1 MPSSIPSTS
10 ALAFALFKLMRPHQ
24 WLKNV
29 FVFAGLV
36 FSHSWQDA
44 LTVQRV
50 LLTFAAFC
58 CVASMVYIIND
69 WHDRAGDA
77 LHPTKRQRPLAS
89 GTVSLP
95 LALVLAVVLLL
106 AGFALAVQVHS
117 SALLVLLGV
126 YVLLNLAYS
135 WWLKRVP
142 VVDVCIIASGF
153 MLRLLAGT
161 YAVGIAPSRWLLLT
175 GLFLALF
182 LGFSK
187 RKAESFHSGASQR
200 SVMAHYPSAMLDA
213 FVAVT
218 LTATLVTYSFY
229 ATSPGV
235 LLQHGA
241 GLIYTV
247 PVVIL
252 GMLRYAY
259 QVSQSRG
266 ARGEDVARDLFRDSW
281 LVAAGLCWAGLFASS
296 WLR

>member
-1 MPSSIPSTS
+1 
-10 ALAFALFKLMRPHQ
+10 MRPHQ

-36 FSHSWQDA
+36 FSQSWLDGSM
-44 LTVQRV
+44 VQRV
-50 LLTFAAFC
+50 LLAFAAFC
-58 CVASMVYIIND
+58 CASSMVYILND
-69 WHDRAGDA
+69 WHDRADDA
-77 LHPTKRQRPLAS
+77 LHPTKRHRPLAS
-89 GTVSLP
+89 GIVSLP
-95 LALVLAVVLLL
+95 QALVLAGVLLL
-106 AGFALAVQVHS
+106 AGFGLALHNR
-117 SALLVLLGV
+117 ALLLLLGV

-175 GLFLALF
+175 GLFLALC

-187 RKAESFHSGASQR
+187 RKAESFHAVASQR
-200 SVMAHYPSAMLDA
+200 AVMAHYPAALLDA

-229 ATSPGV
+229 ASSPGV
-235 LLQHGA
+235 QLQHGA
-241 GLIYTV
+241 GLVYTV
-247 PVVIL
+247 PVVIF

-259 QVSQSRG
+259 QVRQSRG
-266 ARGEDVARDLFRDSW
+266 ARGEDVARDLFRDPW

>member
-10 ALAFALFKLMRPHQ
+10 ALAFALVKLMRPHQ

-36 FSHSWQDA
+36 FSQSWRDGPM
-44 LTVQRV
+44 VQRV

-58 CVASMVYIIND
+58 CVSSTVYILND
-69 WHDRAGDA
+69 WHDRAADA
-77 LHPTKRQRPLAS
+77 LHPTKRHRALAS
-89 GTVSLP
+89 GIVSLP
-95 LALVLAVVLLL
+95 LALVLAGVLLL
-106 AGFALAVQVHS
+106 AGFALALQVHS
-117 SALLVLLGV
+117 RALLLLLGV

-142 VVDVCIIASGF
+142 VVDVSIIASGF

-161 YAVGIAPSRWLLLT
+161 YAVGITPSRWLLLT

-187 RKAESFHSGASQR
+187 RKAESFHAGASQR
-200 SVMAHYPSAMLDA
+200 AVMAHYPAPLLDA

-235 LLQHGA
+235 QLQHGA

-247 PVVIL
+247 PVVIF

-259 QVSQSRG
+259 QVRQSRG
-266 ARGEDVARDLFRDSW
+266 AHGEDVARDLFRDPW

>member
-1 MPSSIPSTS
+1 MPSSISSFP
-10 ALAFALFKLMRPHQ
+10 ALALALVKLMRPHQ

-36 FSHSWQDA
+36 FSQSWRDGPMA
-44 LTVQRV
+44 QRV

-58 CVASMVYIIND
+58 CVSSMVYILND
-69 WHDRAGDA
+69 WHDRASDA

-89 GTVSLP
+89 GIVSRP
-95 LALVLAVVLLL
+95 QALVLAGVLLL
-106 AGFALAVQVHS
+106 AGFALAVAVHS
-117 SALLVLLGV
+117 RALLVLLGV

-142 VVDVCIIASGF
+142 VVDVSIIASGF

-161 YAVGIAPSRWLLLT
+161 YAVGIAPSHWLLLT

-187 RKAESFHSGASQR
+187 RKAESFHAVASQR
-200 SVMAHYPSAMLDA
+200 AVMAHYPAALLDA

-218 LTATLVTYSFY
+218 LTATLVTYSFF
-229 ATSPGV
+229 AASPAAQLRHGEN
-235 LLQHGA
+235 LL
-241 GLIYTV
+241 YTV
-247 PVVIL
+247 PVVIF

-266 ARGEDVARDLFRDSW
+266 ARGEDVARDLFRDPW
-281 LVAAGLCWAGLFASS
+281 LVAAGLFWGGLFATS
-296 WLR
+296 WL

>member
-1 MPSSIPSTS
+1 MPSSIPSPA
-10 ALAFALFKLMRPHQ
+10 ALALALVKLMRPHH

-36 FSHSWQDA
+36 FSQSWRDGP
-44 LTVQRV
+44 LVQRV

-58 CVASMVYIIND
+58 CISSMVYILND

-77 LHPTKRQRPLAS
+77 LHPTKHRRPLAS
-89 GTVSLP
+89 GIVSLP
-95 LALVLAVVLLL
+95 QALVLGGVLLL
-106 AGFALAVQVHS
+106 GGFVLAVQVHS
-117 SALLVLLGV
+117 RALLVLLGV

-142 VVDVCIIASGF
+142 VVDVSIIASGF
-153 MLRLLAGT
+153 MLRVLAGT
-161 YAVGIAPSRWLLLT
+161 YAVGITPSRRLLLT
-175 GLFLALF
+175 VLFLALF

-187 RKAESFHSGASQR
+187 RKAESFHAGASQR
-200 SVMAHYPSAMLDA
+200 AVMARYPAAMLDA

-218 LTATLVTYSFY
+218 LIATLVTYTFY
-229 ATSPGV
+229 AIIPADQLGHGSN
-235 LLQHGA
+235 LL
-241 GLIYTV
+241 YTL
-247 PVVIL
+247 PAVIF

-259 QVSQSRG
+259 QVSRSRG
-266 ARGEDVARDLFRDSW
+266 ARGEDVARDLFRDPY

>member
-10 ALAFALFKLMRPHQ
+10 ALAFALVKLMRPHQ

-36 FSHSWQDA
+36 FSQSWRDGPM
-44 LTVQRV
+44 VQRV

-58 CVASMVYIIND
+58 CVSSTVYILND
-69 WHDRAGDA
+69 WHDRAADA
-77 LHPTKRQRPLAS
+77 LHPTKRHRALAS
-89 GTVSLP
+89 GIVSLP
-95 LALVLAVVLLL
+95 LALVLAGVLLL
-106 AGFALAVQVHS
+106 AGFALALQVHS
-117 SALLVLLGV
+117 RALLLLLGM

-142 VVDVCIIASGF
+142 VVDVSIIASGF

-161 YAVGIAPSRWLLLT
+161 YAVGITPSRWLLLT

-187 RKAESFHSGASQR
+187 RKAESFHAGASQR
-200 SVMAHYPSAMLDA
+200 AVMAHYPAPLLDA

-235 LLQHGA
+235 QLQHGA

-247 PVVIL
+247 PVVIF

-259 QVSQSRG
+259 QVGQSRG
-266 ARGEDVARDLFRDSW
+266 ARGEDVARDLFRDPY

>member
-1 MPSSIPSTS
+1 MPSSIPSPA
-10 ALAFALFKLMRPHQ
+10 ALVLALVKLMRPHH

-36 FSHSWQDA
+36 FSQSWRDGP
-44 LTVQRV
+44 LVQRV

-58 CVASMVYIIND
+58 CISSMVYILND

-77 LHPTKRQRPLAS
+77 LHPIKHRRPLAS
-89 GTVSLP
+89 GIVSLP
-95 LALVLAVVLLL
+95 QALVLGGVLLL
-106 AGFALAVQVHS
+106 AGFVLAVQVHS
-117 SALLVLLGV
+117 RALLVLLGV

-142 VVDVCIIASGF
+142 VVDVSIIASGF

-161 YAVGIAPSRWLLLT
+161 YAVGIEPSRWLLLT

-187 RKAESFHSGASQR
+187 RKAESFHAGTSQR
-200 SVMAHYPSAMLDA
+200 AVMAHYPPTMLDA

-218 LTATLVTYSFY
+218 LTATLVTYSFF
-229 ATSPGV
+229 AVSPAAQLRHGEN
-235 LLQHGA
+235 LL
-241 GLIYTV
+241 YTV
-247 PVVIL
+247 PVVVF

-259 QVSQSRG
+259 QVSGSRG
-266 ARGEDVARDLFRDSW
+266 ARGEDVARDLFRDPY

>member
-1 MPSSIPSTS
+1 MFSSISTS
-10 ALAFALFKLMRPHQ
+10 PPLAFALVKLMRPHQ

-36 FSHSWQDA
+36 FSQSWHDT

-50 LLTFAAFC
+50 LLTFVAFC
-58 CVASMVYIIND
+58 CVSSLVYILND
-69 WHDRAGDA
+69 WYDRAGDA
-77 LHPTKRQRPLAS
+77 LHPTKCQRPLAS
-89 GTVSLP
+89 GNVSLSQ
-95 LALVLAVVLLL
+95 ALVLALLLLL
-106 AGFALAVQVHS
+106 AGFGLAVQVHS
-117 SALLVLLGV
+117 RILLVLLGA

-135 WWLKRVP
+135 GWLKRVP

-187 RKAESFHSGASQR
+187 RKAESYHAGASQR
-200 SVMAHYPSAMLDA
+200 AVMAHYPLAMLDT

-218 LTATLVTYSFY
+218 LIATLVTYSFY
-229 ATSPGV
+229 AISPRV
-235 LLQHGA
+235 QLQHGA

-247 PVVIL
+247 PVVIF

-259 QVSQSRG
+259 QVRQSRG
-266 ARGEDVARDLFRDSW
+266 TRGEDVARDLFRDPW
-281 LVAAGLCWAGLFASS
+281 LVAAGLCWAGLFAAS